1 MSFKDAKKSEHL
13 KMPIVYSWR
22 ERAAKQIQWLCL
34 VIART
39 FDPKTI
45 VIGGTLHPQILD
57 GFVDH
62 MLLVSVLG
70 DDYQHSPPNIVRA
83 SRDDLPELGA
93 AALPI
98 HDVTNPTAYA
108 GKANKGW

>member
-1 MSFKDAKKSEHL
+1 MKKFKIVLPWLIKAYLCYSIVSE
-13 KMPIVYSWR
+13 
-22 ERAAKQIQWLCL
+22 
-34 VIART
+34 
-39 FDPKTI
+39 TI

>member
-1 MSFKDAKKSEHL
+1 MTAACFTGSTRNAGAGEWGGLFPKSNCRPSGQDLFDTLKEAGVPIGKLSDIGLEHL

-45 VIGGTLHPQILD
+45 VIGGTLHP
-57 GFVDH
+57 
-62 MLLVSVLG
+62 
-70 DDYQHSPPNIVRA
+70 
-83 SRDDLPELGA
+83 
-93 AALPI
+93 
-98 HDVTNPTAYA
+98 
-108 GKANKGW
+108 